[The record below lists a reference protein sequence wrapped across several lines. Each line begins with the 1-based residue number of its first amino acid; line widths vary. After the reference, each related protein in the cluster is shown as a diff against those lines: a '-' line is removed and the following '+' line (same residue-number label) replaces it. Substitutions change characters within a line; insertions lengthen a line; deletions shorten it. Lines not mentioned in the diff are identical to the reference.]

1 MTSTRHPLLVLT
13 SGLLVLWGLLLVIV
27 AVAAQLLVLPS
38 MKEIVSDFGADSPLV
53 QDVGAIS
60 VIVGAMVLLS
70 AIVSTLL
77 CISSVGVF
85 LRKRIAW
92 YVALV
97 VMWMMTLLS
106 AFSLLGAIS
115 SADLPVIGSIS
126 LGLIP
131 SALILCLLY
140 TRQVRPVDIA
150 IEKSQSRLA
159 MA

>member
-1 MTSTRHPLLVLT
+1 MTPTRHPLLVLV
-13 SGLLVLWGLLLVIV
+13 SGLLGMWGLMLVAV
-27 AVAAQLLVLPS
+27 AVAAQMLVLPQ
-38 MKEIVSDFGADSPLV
+38 MKEVVTDFGAESPLV

-60 VIVGAMVLLS
+60 VIVGAMVLLG
-70 AIVSTLL
+70 AIVGTLL
-77 CISSVGVF
+77 CISAVGVF
-85 LRKRIAW
+85 LRNRIAW

-115 SADLPVIGSIS
+115 SADLPVMGSIS

-140 TRQVRPVDIA
+140 ARQVRPVGMV
-150 IEKSQSRLA
+150 IEQTQPKPSLA
-159 MA
+159 